1 MRLRVRKASQQ
12 RSATPSARTAKTK
25 RKHSEVEHALSPEDA
40 KMQKRDTGIFS
51 TIKRFIRGNAVKVEQ
66 CTPPKRSRVDCDSDS
81 NLITSTPTGG
91 NLPSRANPRTRR
103 KGPVNGDTMTGQ
115 SKPVKPNGKLE
126 VQTETPSSPPR
137 TTLLGTIFSPVFSFF
152 SPANK
157 NATAGSDSPGQ
168 AVEAEEIVKQLDMEQ
183 LEETPTSTTTDGRDL
198 TFDPAL
204 NPRPLP
210 HVDTS
215 VEEGEIV
222 TEADMPPLTAV
233 GSNSSYPDVPPSP
246 PAEGTYEEDWE
257 VFDPYFFIK
266 HVPPLTEE
274 QLTRKP
280 ALPLKTRSTPEF
292 SLVLDLDETLVHC
305 SLNELEDAALTFP
318 VLFQDVIY
326 QVYVRLRPFF
336 REFLERMSQIY
347 EIILFT
353 ASKKVYADKLLNILD
368 PKKQLVRHRLFRE
381 HCVCVQGNYIKDLNI
396 LGRDLSKT
404 VIIDNSPQAFAY
416 QLSNGIPIESWF
428 VDKNDN
434 ELLKLVPFLEKLVEL
449 ASFQRSNS
457 HDKVRKI
464 VAEEGRAARNL
475 IAWSVPVESKE
486 EEAKTK
492 NHGNSNARAQ
502 RINSGLHR
510 NKKQNSVLD
519 CKNAPGSIL
528 DKGPEKSP
536 TKTRQ
541 PRKVDLRARYW
552 AFLFDNLRRA
562 VDEIYVTC
570 ESDQSVV
577 ECKEVLMMLDN
588 YVRDFKALIDWIQL
602 QEKLEKTDAQNRGPP
617 PTLAVARLSHTG
629 PSWADR
635 VKCSQSLPV
644 PSPSVNVPAE
654 KPAKKDAEGWETVQR
669 GRSMR
674 PRSNTMVAKVS
685 PVLAHV
691 SPKDDSD
698 KENQRIQPSPQ
709 EKSQEVREQEQ
720 PAPQE
725 QSQETEKTPV
735 IEAQCPELDSD
746 PGPPPITISQPEE
759 PGTGQAKVEQGMEGS
774 VWKVA
779 APSAKAG
786 YWASQGRA
794 GDGGVGVEGRSTV
807 GKSGGSRLRSPGSDD
822 AGVHAGP
829 HRTFHQQGGIVYGK
843 GPQSMAEVLAK
854 KEELADRLEKA
865 NEEAI
870 ASAIAEEEQLTREI
884 QAENNELETDNES
897 DFSASIGSGSCGL
910 NLDWSEM
917 LADYDGNDANSIC
930 IANYVK
936 VSREPW
942 RQSTSWGDM
951 VEEEPSRP
959 PGHGIHMHEKLSS
972 PSRKRTI
979 AESKKKHEEKQLK
992 AQQLRDKLREE
1003 KTHKLQKLLERVN
1016 EIAFI
1021 NTLEAQNK
1029 RHDVL
1034 AKLNEY
1040 EQRLNELQEE
1050 RQRRQE
1056 EKQARDEAVQ
1066 ERKRALEAERQA
1078 RVEELL
1084 MKRREQEAR
1093 IEQQRQEKERAR
1105 EDAARE
1111 RARDREERLAALS
1124 AAQQEAMEELQKK
1137 IQMKHDESSRRHMEQ
1152 IEQRKE
1158 KAAELS
1164 SGRHANT
1171 DYAPKLTP
1179 YERKKQC
1186 SLCNVVITSEVHLF
1200 SHIKGKRHQQAVRD
1214 SSSIQGRELSDE
1226 EVEHLSLKKYI
1237 VDIVTDSSVP
1247 SDNAKEGEERQ
1258 KARKKAKKLRA
1269 RMNSRAKEY
1278 ETCMEAKT
1286 QTPDSPYKAKL
1297 QRLVKDLVKQQQG
1310 QDSGQW
1316 ASNKVSG
1323 LDRTLGEISRILE
1336 KQALYS
1342 LEVSLNDSF
1351 YQEHE
1356 YISCVLSPRPPT
1368 QTRSGD
1374 FHRDLALKNSRR
1386 LCFYLAVIWWPVL
1399 EPAVRNSRRESRI
1412 CSGRGMP
1419 RAHGDDL
1426 AHVGLPGVTAKPAQ
1440 FAFRSL
1446 CAAVNTYYLSCVR
1459 CHNNCSYVLYS
1470 NKITFLMDILLH
1482 QLTLFVPDEDKSIF
1496 GRSVNK
1502 QIFEGLTTGLLQTI
1516 ATVLGQL
1523 HPPNLDGDAP
1533 RICSPDAK
1541 SRPVA
1546 SENFNTR
1553 AQDLISYVVNMG
1565 LIDKLYGCFLSIQG
1579 PIDESPKMAAFLEQ
1593 ATAFLHGMCKLCFA
1607 VTGRSLSVFDNKR
1620 QDPTGLTAL
1629 LQSTDLVGVLHM
1641 LYCILLHSAPPDA
1654 LSAGPVGPQE
1664 PYSPSVIQ
1672 VALQG
1677 LRFLNTF
1684 ALLDLSAFQGVLG
1697 AEGLSLA
1704 FRHIVSSLLW
1714 YCSQH
1719 SSEELLHELIICIG
1733 YFTVNHPDN
1742 QWLRTSYRP
1751 SILLSPFVSPLPS
1764 YQVFI
1769 KEQTPGPQVIVQSGR
1784 QPSVLQ
1790 KLCQLP
1796 FQYFSHPR
1804 LIKVLFPSLIC
1815 ACYNNLQNKVILQQ
1829 EMSCV
1834 LLATFIQDCA
1844 TNENQ
1849 SDSKASHPE
1858 KGLAPLDYCELSNR
1872 FPRDQWDAA
1881 LQFFLKK
1888 QEE

>member
-1 MRLRVRKASQQ
+1 MSGPDMDEEPAYRL
-12 RSATPSARTAKTK
+12 
-25 RKHSEVEHALSPEDA
+25 
-40 KMQKRDTGIFS
+40 
-51 TIKRFIRGNAVKVEQ
+51 
-66 CTPPKRSRVDCDSDS
+66 
-81 NLITSTPTGG
+81 
-91 NLPSRANPRTRR
+91 
-103 KGPVNGDTMTGQ
+103 
-115 SKPVKPNGKLE
+115 
-126 VQTETPSSPPR
+126 
-137 TTLLGTIFSPVFSFF
+137 
-152 SPANK
+152 
-157 NATAGSDSPGQ
+157 
-168 AVEAEEIVKQLDMEQ
+168 
-183 LEETPTSTTTDGRDL
+183 
-198 TFDPAL
+198 
-204 NPRPLP
+204 
-210 HVDTS
+210 
-215 VEEGEIV
+215 
-222 TEADMPPLTAV
+222 
-233 GSNSSYPDVPPSP
+233 
-246 PAEGTYEEDWE
+246 
-257 VFDPYFFIK
+257 YFY
-266 HVPPLTEE
+266 
-274 QLTRKP
+274 
-280 ALPLKTRSTPEF
+280 S
-292 SLVLDLDETLVHC
+292 
-305 SLNELEDAALTFP
+305 
-318 VLFQDVIY
+318 
-326 QVYVRLRPFF
+326 
-336 REFLERMSQIY
+336 
-347 EIILFT
+347 
-353 ASKKVYADKLLNILD
+353 
-368 PKKQLVRHRLFRE
+368 
-381 HCVCVQGNYIKDLNI
+381 
-396 LGRDLSKT
+396 
-404 VIIDNSPQAFAY
+404 
-416 QLSNGIPIESWF
+416 
-428 VDKNDN
+428 
-434 ELLKLVPFLEKLVEL
+434 

-475 IAWSVPVESKE
+475 IAWSVPVENKE
-486 EEAKTK
+486 EEGKSK
-492 NHGNSNARAQ
+492 HHINSNARAQ
-502 RINSGLHR
+502 RINAGLQR
-510 NKKQNSVLD
+510 NKKQNTALD
-519 CKNAPGSIL
+519 CKLAPGSIL
-528 DKGPEKSP
+528 DKGAEKSP

-602 QEKLEKTDAQNRGPP
+602 QEKLEKTDAQNRPTSLAWEVRKMSPGRHVMSSPSSERIVPSPGVRRALNFGGPP

-635 VKCSQSLPV
+635 VKSSQSLPV
-644 PSPSVNVPAE
+644 PSQNSNIPTE

-674 PRSNTMVAKVS
+674 PRSIAMVAKVT
-685 PVLAHV
+685 PVLAKV
-691 SPKDDSD
+691 SPKDDSN
-698 KENQRIQPSPQ
+698 KENQQLQPSPPD
-709 EKSQEVREQEQ
+709 KPLEVGKQEQ
-720 PAPQE
+720 PLPQE
-725 QSQETEKTPV
+725 QSQEEEKTPI
-735 IEAQCPELDSD
+735 IE
-746 PGPPPITISQPEE
+746 
-759 PGTGQAKVEQGMEGS
+759 
-774 VWKVA
+774 
-779 APSAKAG
+779 
-786 YWASQGRA
+786 
-794 GDGGVGVEGRSTV
+794 
-807 GKSGGSRLRSPGSDD
+807 
-822 AGVHAGP
+822 
-829 HRTFHQQGGIVYGK
+829 
-843 GPQSMAEVLAK
+843 PQSMAEVLAK

-884 QAENNELETDNES
+884 QAENNKLETENEC

-917 LADYDGNDANSIC
+917 LADYDA
-930 IANYVK
+930 
-936 VSREPW
+936 REPW
-942 RQSTSWGDM
+942 RQSTSWGDI
-951 VEEEPSRP
+951 VEEEPARP

-1003 KTHKLQKLLERVN
+1003 KTHKLQKLMEREKEVRKWKEELLDQRRKMMDEKLLHAEFKRELQLQAIVKKAQEEEAKVN

-1084 MKRREQEAR
+1084 MRRREQEAR

-1200 SHIKGKRHQQAVRD
+1200 SHIKGKGHQQAVRD

-1247 SDNAKEGEERQ
+1247 IDNAKDGEERQ

-1286 QTPDSPYKAKL
+1286 QVSDSPYKAKL
-1297 QRLVKDLVKQQQG
+1297 QRSVKDLLKQLQG

-1336 KQALYS
+1336 KQNNADQVAFQVGGGLSALEQI
-1342 LEVSLNDSF
+1342 LQVITTVSNPTT
-1351 YQEHE
+1351 
-1356 YISCVLSPRPPT
+1356 VPRIP
-1368 QTRSGD
+1368 
-1374 FHRDLALKNSRR
+1374 LK
-1386 LCFYLAVIWWPVL
+1386 
-1399 EPAVRNSRRESRI
+1399 
-1412 CSGRGMP
+1412 
-1419 RAHGDDL
+1419 
-1426 AHVGLPGVTAKPAQ
+1426 
-1440 FAFRSL
+1440 SL
-1446 CAAVNTYYLSCVR
+1446 CTAMNTYYLSCAH
-1459 CHNNCSYVLYS
+1459 CHINCSYVLYS
-1470 NKITFLMDILLH
+1470 NKITFLMDLLLH
-1482 QLTLFVPDEDKSIF
+1482 QLTLYVPDEDKTIF

-1502 QIFEGLTTGLLQTI
+1502 QIYEGLVTALLQTV

-1523 HPPNLDGDAP
+1523 RLPNFDGDA
-1533 RICSPDAK
+1533 RICSPDTK
-1541 SRPVA
+1541 SKPVA

-1553 AQDLISYVVNMG
+1553 VHDLISYVVNMG
-1565 LIDKLYGCFLSIQG
+1565 LIDKLYGCFLSVQG
-1579 PIDESPKMAAFLEQ
+1579 PIDEIPKMAAFLEQ
-1593 ATAFLHGMCKLCFA
+1593 ATAFLHGMCKLCFT
-1607 VTGRSLSVFDNKR
+1607 VTSRSLSVFDNKR
-1620 QDPTGLTAL
+1620 QDPTGLSAL

-1641 LYCILLHSAPPDA
+1641 LYCILLHSAPPEP
-1654 LSAGPVGPQE
+1654 LSGGPEGPQG

-1684 ALLDLSAFQGVLG
+1684 ALLDLSAFQSVLG

-1704 FRHIVSSLLW
+1704 YRHIVSSLLW
-1714 YCSQH
+1714 FCSQH
-1719 SSEELLHELIICIG
+1719 SSEDLLHELIICVG

-1742 QWLRTSYRP
+1742 
-1751 SILLSPFVSPLPS
+1751 
-1764 YQVFI
+1764 
-1769 KEQTPGPQVIVQSGR
+1769 QVIVQSGR

-1804 LIKVLFPSLIC
+1804 LIRVLFPSLIC

-1844 TNENQ
+1844 TSDSQ
-1849 SDSKASHPE
+1849 SDSRASQPD
-1858 KGLAPLDYCELSNR
+1858 KGWAPLDYCDLSNR

>member
-1 MRLRVRKASQQ
+1 MSKFGSMSGPGMDEEPAYRLCFYS
-12 RSATPSARTAKTK
+12 
-25 RKHSEVEHALSPEDA
+25 
-40 KMQKRDTGIFS
+40 
-51 TIKRFIRGNAVKVEQ
+51 
-66 CTPPKRSRVDCDSDS
+66 
-81 NLITSTPTGG
+81 
-91 NLPSRANPRTRR
+91 
-103 KGPVNGDTMTGQ
+103 
-115 SKPVKPNGKLE
+115 
-126 VQTETPSSPPR
+126 
-137 TTLLGTIFSPVFSFF
+137 
-152 SPANK
+152 
-157 NATAGSDSPGQ
+157 
-168 AVEAEEIVKQLDMEQ
+168 
-183 LEETPTSTTTDGRDL
+183 
-198 TFDPAL
+198 
-204 NPRPLP
+204 
-210 HVDTS
+210 
-215 VEEGEIV
+215 
-222 TEADMPPLTAV
+222 
-233 GSNSSYPDVPPSP
+233 
-246 PAEGTYEEDWE
+246 
-257 VFDPYFFIK
+257 
-266 HVPPLTEE
+266 
-274 QLTRKP
+274 
-280 ALPLKTRSTPEF
+280 
-292 SLVLDLDETLVHC
+292 
-305 SLNELEDAALTFP
+305 
-318 VLFQDVIY
+318 
-326 QVYVRLRPFF
+326 
-336 REFLERMSQIY
+336 
-347 EIILFT
+347 
-353 ASKKVYADKLLNILD
+353 
-368 PKKQLVRHRLFRE
+368 
-381 HCVCVQGNYIKDLNI
+381 
-396 LGRDLSKT
+396 
-404 VIIDNSPQAFAY
+404 
-416 QLSNGIPIESWF
+416 
-428 VDKNDN
+428 
-434 ELLKLVPFLEKLVEL
+434 

-486 EEAKTK
+486 EEAKAK
-492 NHGNSNARAQ
+492 IHGNSSARAQ
-502 RINSGLHR
+502 RINAGLHR
-510 NKKQNSVLD
+510 NKKQNLALD
-519 CKNAPGSIL
+519 CKNAPGLIL
-528 DKGPEKSP
+528 DKGSEKSP

-577 ECKEVLMMLDN
+577 ECREVLMMLDN

-602 QEKLEKTDAQNRGPP
+602 QEKLEKTDAQNRPTSLAWEVRKMSPGRHVMSSPSSDRIVPSPGVRRALNFGGPP
-617 PTLAVARLSHTG
+617 PTLAVARFSHTG

-635 VKCSQSLPV
+635 VKSSQSLPV
-644 PSPSVNVPAE
+644 PSQSVNIPVE

-674 PRSNTMVAKVS
+674 PRAKVS

-698 KENQRIQPSPQ
+698 KENQHIQPLPQ
-709 EKSQEVREQEQ
+709 EKPLEVKEQEQ
-720 PAPQE
+720 PISQE
-725 QSQETEKTPV
+725 QSQEMEKTSV
-735 IEAQCPELDSD
+735 IE
-746 PGPPPITISQPEE
+746 
-759 PGTGQAKVEQGMEGS
+759 
-774 VWKVA
+774 
-779 APSAKAG
+779 
-786 YWASQGRA
+786 
-794 GDGGVGVEGRSTV
+794 
-807 GKSGGSRLRSPGSDD
+807 
-822 AGVHAGP
+822 
-829 HRTFHQQGGIVYGK
+829 
-843 GPQSMAEVLAK
+843 PQSMAEVLAK

-917 LADYDGNDANSIC
+917 LADYDA
-930 IANYVK
+930 
-936 VSREPW
+936 REPW
-942 RQSTSWGDM
+942 RQSTSWGDI
-951 VEEEPSRP
+951 VEEEPARP

-992 AQQLRDKLREE
+992 AQQLRAKLREE
-1003 KTHKLQKLLERVN
+1003 KTHKLQKLMEREKEVRKWKEELLDQRRKMMEEKLLHAEFKRELQLQAIVKKAQEEEAKVN

-1066 ERKRALEAERQA
+1066 ERKRVLEAERQA
-1078 RVEELL
+1078 RVEELR

-1186 SLCNVVITSEVHLF
+1186 SLCNVVISSEVHLF
-1200 SHIKGKRHQQAVRD
+1200 SHIKGKGHQQAVRD

-1226 EVEHLSLKKYI
+1226 EVEHLSQKKYI
-1237 VDIVTDSSVP
+1237 VDIMTDSSVP
-1247 SDNAKEGEERQ
+1247 SDSAKDGEERQ

-1278 ETCMEAKT
+1278 ETCMEAKS

-1297 QRLVKDLVKQQQG
+1297 QRLVKDLVKHQQG

-1336 KQALYS
+1336 KQNNADQVAFQVGGGLTALEQI
-1342 LEVSLNDSF
+1342 LQV
-1351 YQEHE
+1351 
-1356 YISCVLSPRPPT
+1356 
-1368 QTRSGD
+1368 
-1374 FHRDLALKNSRR
+1374 
-1386 LCFYLAVIWWPVL
+1386 
-1399 EPAVRNSRRESRI
+1399 
-1412 CSGRGMP
+1412 
-1419 RAHGDDL
+1419 
-1426 AHVGLPGVTAKPAQ
+1426 VTAASSPTAIPRIPLK
-1440 FAFRSL
+1440 SL
-1446 CAAVNTYYLSCVR
+1446 CAAVNTYYLSCAH

-1470 NKITFLMDILLH
+1470 NKITFLMDLLLH
-1482 QLTLFVPDEDKSIF
+1482 QLTLFVPDEDTSVF

-1502 QIFEGLTTGLLQTI
+1502 QIFEGLTTGLLQTV

-1523 HPPNLDGDAP
+1523 HPTNLNGDSP

-1553 AQDLISYVVNMG
+1553 TQDLISYVVNMG

-1593 ATAFLHGMCKLCFA
+1593 ATAFLHGMCKLSFGM
-1607 VTGRSLSVFDNKR
+1607 TGRSLSIFDNKR

-1641 LYCILLHSAPPDA
+1641 LYCILLHSAPPEP
-1654 LSAGPVGPQE
+1654 LSVGPTGPQG
-1664 PYSPSVIQ
+1664 PYSSVVIQ

-1684 ALLDLSAFQGVLG
+1684 ALLDLSAFQCVLG

-1714 YCSQH
+1714 YCSQQ
-1719 SSEELLHELIICIG
+1719 SSEELLHELIICVG

-1742 QWLRTSYRP
+1742 Q
-1751 SILLSPFVSPLPS
+1751 VN
-1764 YQVFI
+1764 
-1769 KEQTPGPQVIVQSGR
+1769 VQSGR

-1849 SDSKASHPE
+1849 SDSKASQPE
-1858 KGLAPLDYCELSNR
+1858 KGWAPLNYCELSNR
-1872 FPRDQWDAA
+1872 FPRDLWDSA

>member
-1 MRLRVRKASQQ
+1 MSKDGRYEGRRRGGAQQHRLGL
-12 RSATPSARTAKTK
+12 RSAQSRDARDRSA
-25 RKHSEVEHALSPEDA
+25 
-40 KMQKRDTGIFS
+40 
-51 TIKRFIRGNAVKVEQ
+51 
-66 CTPPKRSRVDCDSDS
+66 
-81 NLITSTPTGG
+81 
-91 NLPSRANPRTRR
+91 
-103 KGPVNGDTMTGQ
+103 
-115 SKPVKPNGKLE
+115 
-126 VQTETPSSPPR
+126 
-137 TTLLGTIFSPVFSFF
+137 
-152 SPANK
+152 
-157 NATAGSDSPGQ
+157 
-168 AVEAEEIVKQLDMEQ
+168 
-183 LEETPTSTTTDGRDL
+183 
-198 TFDPAL
+198 
-204 NPRPLP
+204 
-210 HVDTS
+210 
-215 VEEGEIV
+215 
-222 TEADMPPLTAV
+222 
-233 GSNSSYPDVPPSP
+233 SNSSGSSHGGGKSRNTPINIV
-246 PAEGTYEEDWE
+246 
-257 VFDPYFFIK
+257 
-266 HVPPLTEE
+266 
-274 QLTRKP
+274 
-280 ALPLKTRSTPEF
+280 LK
-292 SLVLDLDETLVHC
+292 
-305 SLNELEDAALTFP
+305 
-318 VLFQDVIY
+318 
-326 QVYVRLRPFF
+326 
-336 REFLERMSQIY
+336 
-347 EIILFT
+347 
-353 ASKKVYADKLLNILD
+353 
-368 PKKQLVRHRLFRE
+368 
-381 HCVCVQGNYIKDLNI
+381 
-396 LGRDLSKT
+396 
-404 VIIDNSPQAFAY
+404 
-416 QLSNGIPIESWF
+416 
-428 VDKNDN
+428 
-434 ELLKLVPFLEKLVEL
+434 

-486 EEAKTK
+486 EEAKSK
-492 NHGNSNARAQ
+492 NHINGNARAQ

-519 CKNAPGSIL
+519 CKNPPVSIL

-577 ECKEVLMMLDN
+577 ECREVLMMLDN

-602 QEKLEKTDAQNRGPP
+602 QEKLENTDAQNRPTSLAWEVRKMSPGRHVMSSPSSDRIVPSPGVRRALNFGGPP

-644 PSPSVNVPAE
+644 SSPSVNIPAE
-654 KPAKKDAEGWETVQR
+654 KPAKKDAEGWETVHR

-698 KENQRIQPSPQ
+698 KENQHIQPSPQ

-720 PAPQE
+720 PVPQE
-725 QSQETEKTPV
+725 HSQETEKTSV
-735 IEAQCPELDSD
+735 IE
-746 PGPPPITISQPEE
+746 
-759 PGTGQAKVEQGMEGS
+759 
-774 VWKVA
+774 
-779 APSAKAG
+779 
-786 YWASQGRA
+786 
-794 GDGGVGVEGRSTV
+794 
-807 GKSGGSRLRSPGSDD
+807 
-822 AGVHAGP
+822 
-829 HRTFHQQGGIVYGK
+829 
-843 GPQSMAEVLAK
+843 PQSMAEVLAK

-917 LADYDGNDANSIC
+917 LADYDA
-930 IANYVK
+930 
-936 VSREPW
+936 REPC
-942 RQSTSWGDM
+942 RQSTSWGDI
-951 VEEEPSRP
+951 VEEEPARP

-1003 KTHKLQKLLERVN
+1003 KTHKLQKLLEREKEVRKWKEELLDQRRRMMEEKLLHAEFKRELQLQAIVKKAQEEEAKVN

-1152 IEQRKE
+1152 MEQRKE

-1200 SHIKGKRHQQAVRD
+1200 SHVKGKRHQQAVRD

-1237 VDIVTDSSVP
+1237 IDIMTDSSVP
-1247 SDNAKEGEERQ
+1247 SDSAKEGEERQ

-1336 KQALYS
+1336 KQNNADQVAFQVGGGLSALEQI
-1342 LEVSLNDSF
+1342 LQV
-1351 YQEHE
+1351 
-1356 YISCVLSPRPPT
+1356 
-1368 QTRSGD
+1368 
-1374 FHRDLALKNSRR
+1374 
-1386 LCFYLAVIWWPVL
+1386 
-1399 EPAVRNSRRESRI
+1399 
-1412 CSGRGMP
+1412 
-1419 RAHGDDL
+1419 
-1426 AHVGLPGVTAKPAQ
+1426 VTAASSPTAVPRIPLK
-1440 FAFRSL
+1440 SL
-1446 CAAVNTYYLSCVR
+1446 CTAVNTYYLSCVH

-1470 NKITFLMDILLH
+1470 NKITFLMDLLLH
-1482 QLTLFVPDEDKSIF
+1482 QLTLFVPDEDSSIF

-1502 QIFEGLTTGLLQTI
+1502 QVFEGFPTGLLQTV
-1516 ATVLGQL
+1516 ATVLEQL

-1533 RICSPDAK
+1533 HICTPDAK

-1546 SENFNTR
+1546 SETFNTR
-1553 AQDLISYVVNMG
+1553 TQDLISYVVNMG

-1607 VTGRSLSVFDNKR
+1607 VTGRSLGVFDNKR

-1641 LYCILLHSAPPDA
+1641 LYCTLLHSALPDS

-1664 PYSPSVIQ
+1664 PYSPAVIQ

-1684 ALLDLSAFQGVLG
+1684 ALLDLSAFQCVLG
-1697 AEGLSLA
+1697 AEGMSLA

-1719 SSEELLHELIICIG
+1719 SAEELLHELIICVG
-1733 YFTVNHPDN
+1733 YLTVNHPDN
-1742 QWLRTSYRP
+1742 
-1751 SILLSPFVSPLPS
+1751 
-1764 YQVFI
+1764 
-1769 KEQTPGPQVIVQSGR
+1769 QVIVQSGR

-1844 TNENQ
+1844 TNEKQ
-1849 SDSKASHPE
+1849 SDSKASHLE
-1858 KGLAPLDYCELSNR
+1858 KGRAPLDYCELSNR

-1888 QEE
+1888 QEEGVNE

>member
-1 MRLRVRKASQQ
+1 MSK
-12 RSATPSARTAKTK
+12 
-25 RKHSEVEHALSPEDA
+25 D
-40 KMQKRDTGIFS
+40 
-51 TIKRFIRGNAVKVEQ
+51 
-66 CTPPKRSRVDCDSDS
+66 SRH
-81 NLITSTPTGG
+81 
-91 NLPSRANPRTRR
+91 
-103 KGPVNGDTMTGQ
+103 
-115 SKPVKPNGKLE
+115 
-126 VQTETPSSPPR
+126 
-137 TTLLGTIFSPVFSFF
+137 
-152 SPANK
+152 
-157 NATAGSDSPGQ
+157 
-168 AVEAEEIVKQLDMEQ
+168 
-183 LEETPTSTTTDGRDL
+183 DGRRRGAGQQHRL
-198 TFDPAL
+198 G
-204 NPRPLP
+204 PR
-210 HVDTS
+210 
-215 VEEGEIV
+215 GGQG
-222 TEADMPPLTAV
+222 ADGRERS
-233 GSNSSYPDVPPSP
+233 GSNSSGSSH
-246 PAEGTYEEDWE
+246 GGG
-257 VFDPYFFIK
+257 K
-266 HVPPLTEE
+266 G
-274 QLTRKP
+274 
-280 ALPLKTRSTPEF
+280 RSTPI
-292 SLVLDLDETLVHC
+292 
-305 SLNELEDAALTFP
+305 NIAL
-318 VLFQDVIY
+318 
-326 QVYVRLRPFF
+326 
-336 REFLERMSQIY
+336 
-347 EIILFT
+347 
-353 ASKKVYADKLLNILD
+353 K
-368 PKKQLVRHRLFRE
+368 
-381 HCVCVQGNYIKDLNI
+381 
-396 LGRDLSKT
+396 
-404 VIIDNSPQAFAY
+404 
-416 QLSNGIPIESWF
+416 
-428 VDKNDN
+428 
-434 ELLKLVPFLEKLVEL
+434 

-475 IAWSVPVESKE
+475 IAWSVPLENKE
-486 EEAKTK
+486 EESKHIQVHA
-492 NHGNSNARAQ
+492 HGKSKIHSNNNARPQ
-502 RINSGLHR
+502 RINSGQHR
-510 NKKQNSVLD
+510 NKKQTAALD
-519 CKNAPGSIL
+519 CKAPAGSML
-528 DKGPEKSP
+528 EKGAEKSP
-536 TKTRQ
+536 TKARQ

-602 QEKLEKTDAQNRGPP
+602 QEKLEKTDAQNRPTSLAWEVRKMSPGRHVMPSPSTDRIVPSPNVRRSLNFGGPP
-617 PTLAVARLSHTG
+617 PTLAVARLSHSG

-635 VKCSQSLPV
+635 VKFSQAMPV
-644 PSPSVNVPAE
+644 TNQNVPGPTE
-654 KPAKKDAEGWETVQR
+654 KPGKKDAEGWETVQR

-674 PRSNTMVAKVS
+674 PRSIAMVAKVS

-691 SPKDDSD
+691 SPKDVTD
-698 KENQRIQPSPQ
+698 KENQQLQASPQ
-709 EKSQEVREQEQ
+709 DKVQGPKEQGGHDKLTSPEQKPECEKAS
-720 PAPQE
+720 
-725 QSQETEKTPV
+725 V
-735 IEAQCPELDSD
+735 IE
-746 PGPPPITISQPEE
+746 
-759 PGTGQAKVEQGMEGS
+759 
-774 VWKVA
+774 
-779 APSAKAG
+779 
-786 YWASQGRA
+786 
-794 GDGGVGVEGRSTV
+794 
-807 GKSGGSRLRSPGSDD
+807 
-822 AGVHAGP
+822 
-829 HRTFHQQGGIVYGK
+829 
-843 GPQSMAEVLAK
+843 PQSMAEVLAK

-884 QAENNELETDNES
+884 LAENNELETDNES
-897 DFSASIGSGSCGL
+897 EFSASIGSGGCGL
-910 NLDWSEM
+910 NLDWSDL
-917 LADYDGNDANSIC
+917 LADYDA
-930 IANYVK
+930 
-936 VSREPW
+936 REPW
-942 RQSTSWGDM
+942 RQSTSWGDI

-1003 KTHKLQKLLERVN
+1003 KTHKLQKLLEREKEVRKWKEELLDQRRRMMEEKLLHAEFKRELQLQAIVKKAQEEDAKVN

-1186 SLCNVVITSEVHLF
+1186 SLCSVVITSEVHLF
-1200 SHIKGKRHQQAVRD
+1200 SHTKGKRHQQAVRD

-1237 VDIVTDSSVP
+1237 VDIVTDTTVTPES
-1247 SDNAKEGEERQ
+1247 AKDGEERQ

-1278 ETCMEAKT
+1278 ETSMEAKM
-1286 QTPDSPYKAKL
+1286 QIPDSPYKAKL
-1297 QRLVKDLVKQQQG
+1297 QRLVKDLGKQLQG

-1316 ASNKVSG
+1316 ANNKVSG

-1336 KQALYS
+1336 KQNNADQVAFQVGGGLSALEQI
-1342 LEVSLNDSF
+1342 LQV
-1351 YQEHE
+1351 
-1356 YISCVLSPRPPT
+1356 
-1368 QTRSGD
+1368 
-1374 FHRDLALKNSRR
+1374 
-1386 LCFYLAVIWWPVL
+1386 
-1399 EPAVRNSRRESRI
+1399 
-1412 CSGRGMP
+1412 
-1419 RAHGDDL
+1419 
-1426 AHVGLPGVTAKPAQ
+1426 VTAASSPTAVPRIPLK
-1440 FAFRSL
+1440 SL
-1446 CAAVNTYYLSCVR
+1446 CAAVNVYYLACSR
-1459 CHNNCSYVLYS
+1459 CYSNCSYVLYS
-1470 NKITFLMDILLH
+1470 NKIAPLMDLLLH
-1482 QLTLFVPDEDKSIF
+1482 QLTLYVPDEDKSIF

-1502 QIFEGLTTGLLQTI
+1502 QVFEGLTTGLLQTT
-1516 ATVLGQL
+1516 ATVLSLL
-1523 HPPNLDGDAP
+1523 HPSGPEAGRESPQICPPDG
-1533 RICSPDAK
+1533 K
-1541 SRPVA
+1541 SKPA
-1546 SENFNTR
+1546 STENFNTR

-1565 LIDKLYGCFLSIQG
+1565 LIDKLYGCFLYVQG
-1579 PIDESPKMAAFLEQ
+1579 PIDESPKMSAFLEQ
-1593 ATAFLHGMCKLCFA
+1593 ATALLHAMCKLCFA
-1607 VTGRSLSVFDNKR
+1607 VTSRSPSIFDNKR
-1620 QDPTGLTAL
+1620 QDPTGLTSL
-1629 LQSTDLVGVLHM
+1629 LHSTDLVGVLHM
-1641 LYCILLHSAPPDA
+1641 LYCILLHSALPESQPG
-1654 LSAGPVGPQE
+1654 GPASPQE
-1664 PYSPSVIQ
+1664 PYNPAVIQ

-1677 LRFLNTF
+1677 LRFLNSF
-1684 ALLDLSAFQGVLG
+1684 ALLDLAAFQAVLG

-1714 YCSQH
+1714 YCSQN
-1719 SSEELLHELIICIG
+1719 SSEDLLHEVIICVG

-1742 QWLRTSYRP
+1742 
-1751 SILLSPFVSPLPS
+1751 
-1764 YQVFI
+1764 
-1769 KEQTPGPQVIVQSGR
+1769 QVIVQSGR

-1804 LIKVLFPSLIC
+1804 LIKVLFPSLIS
-1815 ACYNNLQNKVILQQ
+1815 ACYNNQQNKVILQQ

-1844 TNENQ
+1844 SSENQ
-1849 SDSKASHPE
+1849 TDSRPSQHERSSA
-1858 KGLAPLDYCELSNR
+1858 ALDYCELSNR
-1872 FPRDQWDAA
+1872 FPREQWDSA
-1881 LQFFLKK
+1881 LHFFLNK

>member
-1 MRLRVRKASQQ
+1 MSKDGRYDGRRRGAAQQHRLGLR
-12 RSATPSARTAKTK
+12 
-25 RKHSEVEHALSPEDA
+25 L
-40 KMQKRDTGIFS
+40 
-51 TIKRFIRGNAVKVEQ
+51 
-66 CTPPKRSRVDCDSDS
+66 
-81 NLITSTPTGG
+81 
-91 NLPSRANPRTRR
+91 
-103 KGPVNGDTMTGQ
+103 GQ
-115 SKPVKPNGKLE
+115 SG
-126 VQTETPSSPPR
+126 
-137 TTLLGTIFSPVFSFF
+137 
-152 SPANK
+152 
-157 NATAGSDSPGQ
+157 
-168 AVEAEEIVKQLDMEQ
+168 
-183 LEETPTSTTTDGRDL
+183 DGRDRS
-198 TFDPAL
+198 A
-204 NPRPLP
+204 
-210 HVDTS
+210 
-215 VEEGEIV
+215 
-222 TEADMPPLTAV
+222 
-233 GSNSSYPDVPPSP
+233 SNSSGSSHGGGKGRNTP
-246 PAEGTYEEDWE
+246 
-257 VFDPYFFIK
+257 INI
-266 HVPPLTEE
+266 
-274 QLTRKP
+274 
-280 ALPLKTRSTPEF
+280 ALK
-292 SLVLDLDETLVHC
+292 
-305 SLNELEDAALTFP
+305 
-318 VLFQDVIY
+318 
-326 QVYVRLRPFF
+326 
-336 REFLERMSQIY
+336 
-347 EIILFT
+347 
-353 ASKKVYADKLLNILD
+353 
-368 PKKQLVRHRLFRE
+368 
-381 HCVCVQGNYIKDLNI
+381 
-396 LGRDLSKT
+396 
-404 VIIDNSPQAFAY
+404 
-416 QLSNGIPIESWF
+416 
-428 VDKNDN
+428 
-434 ELLKLVPFLEKLVEL
+434 

-486 EEAKTK
+486 EEAKSK
-492 NHGNSNARAQ
+492 NHGNSNARPQ

-510 NKKQNSVLD
+510 NKKQNSALD
-519 CKNAPGSIL
+519 CKSAPGSIL

-577 ECKEVLMMLDN
+577 ECREVLMMLDN

-602 QEKLEKTDAQNRGPP
+602 QEKLEKTDAQNRPTSLAWEVRKMSPGRHVMSSPSSDRIVPSPGVRRALNFGGPP

-644 PSPSVNVPAE
+644 PSPSVNIPAE
-654 KPAKKDAEGWETVQR
+654 KPAKKDAEGWETVHR

-698 KENQRIQPSPQ
+698 KENQHIQPSPQ

-720 PAPQE
+720 PVPQE
-725 QSQETEKTPV
+725 QSQEPEMTSV
-735 IEAQCPELDSD
+735 IE
-746 PGPPPITISQPEE
+746 
-759 PGTGQAKVEQGMEGS
+759 
-774 VWKVA
+774 
-779 APSAKAG
+779 
-786 YWASQGRA
+786 
-794 GDGGVGVEGRSTV
+794 
-807 GKSGGSRLRSPGSDD
+807 
-822 AGVHAGP
+822 
-829 HRTFHQQGGIVYGK
+829 
-843 GPQSMAEVLAK
+843 PQSMAEVLAK

-910 NLDWSEM
+910 SLDWSEM
-917 LADYDGNDANSIC
+917 LADYDA
-930 IANYVK
+930 
-936 VSREPW
+936 REPW
-942 RQSTSWGDM
+942 RQSTSWGDI
-951 VEEEPSRP
+951 VEEEPARP

-992 AQQLRDKLREE
+992 AQQLRDKLRDE
-1003 KTHKLQKLLERVN
+1003 KTHKLQKLLEREKEVRKWKEELLDQRRKMMEEKLLHAEFKREIQLQAIVKKAQEEEAKVN

-1084 MKRREQEAR
+1084 IKRREQEAR

-1152 IEQRKE
+1152 MEQRKE

-1200 SHIKGKRHQQAVRD
+1200 SHIKGKGHQQAVRD

-1226 EVEHLSLKKYI
+1226 EVEHLSQKKYI

-1247 SDNAKEGEERQ
+1247 SDSAKEGEERQ

-1286 QTPDSPYKAKL
+1286 QTSDSPYKAKL

-1336 KQALYS
+1336 KQNNADQEAFQVGGGLSALEQI
-1342 LEVSLNDSF
+1342 LQV
-1351 YQEHE
+1351 
-1356 YISCVLSPRPPT
+1356 
-1368 QTRSGD
+1368 
-1374 FHRDLALKNSRR
+1374 
-1386 LCFYLAVIWWPVL
+1386 
-1399 EPAVRNSRRESRI
+1399 
-1412 CSGRGMP
+1412 
-1419 RAHGDDL
+1419 
-1426 AHVGLPGVTAKPAQ
+1426 VTAASSPTAVPRIPHK
-1440 FAFRSL
+1440 SL
-1446 CAAVNTYYLSCVR
+1446 CTAVNTYYLSCIH

-1470 NKITFLMDILLH
+1470 NKITFLMDLLLH

-1502 QIFEGLTTGLLQTI
+1502 QVFDGLTTGLLQTV
-1516 ATVLGQL
+1516 ATALGQL
-1523 HPPNLDGDAP
+1523 HSPNLDGDPP
-1533 RICSPDAK
+1533 RICSPDTK
-1541 SRPVA
+1541 SRPAA

-1565 LIDKLYGCFLSIQG
+1565 LIDKLYGCFLSVQG
-1579 PIDESPKMAAFLEQ
+1579 PIDESPKMAAYLEQ

-1607 VTGRSLSVFDNKR
+1607 VTGRSLSIFDNKR

-1641 LYCILLHSAPPDA
+1641 LYCILLHSALPDS
-1654 LSAGPVGPQE
+1654 LSAQE
-1664 PYSPSVIQ
+1664 PYSPAVIQ

-1684 ALLDLSAFQGVLG
+1684 ALLDLSAFQCVLG

-1742 QWLRTSYRP
+1742 Q
-1751 SILLSPFVSPLPS
+1751 
-1764 YQVFI
+1764 
-1769 KEQTPGPQVIVQSGR
+1769 VIVQSGR

-1815 ACYNNLQNKVILQQ
+1815 ACYNNLENKVILQQ

-1834 LLATFIQDCA
+1834 LLATFIQRRA
-1844 TNENQ
+1844 
-1849 SDSKASHPE
+1849 
-1858 KGLAPLDYCELSNR
+1858 GLL
-1872 FPRDQWDAA
+1872 
-1881 LQFFLKK
+1881 
-1888 QEE
+1888 